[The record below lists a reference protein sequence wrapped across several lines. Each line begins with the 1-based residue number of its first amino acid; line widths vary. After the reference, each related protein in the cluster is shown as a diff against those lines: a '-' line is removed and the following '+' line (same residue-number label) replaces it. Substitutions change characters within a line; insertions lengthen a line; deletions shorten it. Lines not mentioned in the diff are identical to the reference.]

1 MQKNKINCKKIINH
15 WIKSSQHD
23 FETAEFLFKGK
34 RYSECLF
41 FCHLT
46 IEKLLKGL
54 VVKQIQKSAPFTHDL
69 FYLSKL
75 AELNLTSEQ
84 KKYLEEITKFNI
96 SARYDNAKLAFYET
110 CTKSYAEKYLKISND
125 LYLWLRKLYQKK

>member
-1 MQKNKINCKKIINH
+1 MNTKKIIQY
-15 WIKSSQHD
+15 WKKSAEKD
-23 FETAEFLFKGK
+23 FDVAKTLLKLN
-34 RYSECLF
+34 RYDYCLF

-54 VVKQIQKSAPFTHDL
+54 VVKQIKKSAPFTHDL

-75 AELNLTSEQ
+75 AELDLTSKQ
-84 KKYLEEITKFNI
+84 KNYLEEITKFNI
-96 SARYDNAKLAFYET
+96 RARYDNVKLAFYET

-125 LYLWLRKLYQKK
+125 LYLWLKKLYQKK

>member
-1 MQKNKINCKKIINH
+1 MNTKKIIQY
-15 WIKSSQHD
+15 WKKSAEKD
-23 FETAEFLFKGK
+23 FDIAKTLLKLK
-34 RYSECLF
+34 RCDYCLF

-54 VVKQIQKSAPFTHDL
+54 VVKQIKKSAPFTHDL

-96 SARYDNAKLAFYET
+96 RARYDNVKLAFYET

-125 LYLWLRKLYQKK
+125 LYLWLKKLYQKK